1 MEAAPVSKPNHFY
14 GLMSAVIIAVTC
26 LWLGSLFMIHDAYYL
41 DRNVY
46 QTQSTLSPNATG
58 KDYISR
64 AFRNLAFISAQMPV
78 NASDSSI

>member
-1 MEAAPVSKPNHFY
+1 
-14 GLMSAVIIAVTC
+14 
-26 LWLGSLFMIHDAYYL
+26 
-41 DRNVY
+41 VY